1 MSLNK
6 IVVGTQEFELFSAP
20 TSIGDPAIWR
30 VETPTLA
37 PMYRPTLR
45 LQSKQNAKGT
55 NVNMTLKASVPIV
68 SDVGG
73 AQTSLNTAIASASIT
88 SLQNV
93 TGDAVARAID
103 ALIAGLTATREAVI
117 AGKTLV

>member
-1 MSLNK
+1 MSLSQ
-6 IVVGTQEFELFSAP
+6 IVAGTQTFELFSAP
-20 TSIGDPAIWR
+20 TSNGDPAIWR

-55 NVNMTLKASVPIV
+55 NVNMTVKASVPIV
-68 SDVGG
+68 TNVDGV
-73 AQTSLNTAIASASIT
+73 QTSLNTAIASASVT

-93 TGDAVARAID
+93 TGDAVKNAID
-103 ALIAGLTATREAVI
+103 ALIAGLTATREAII
-117 AGKTLV
+117 AGKTSV

>member
-1 MSLNK
+1 MSLQR
-6 IVVGTQEFELFSAP
+6 IVAGANTFELFSAP
-20 TSIGDPAIWR
+20 TSGGDPAIWR

-55 NVNMTLKASVPIV
+55 NVNMTIKASIPIV
-68 SDVGG
+68 LDVEGV
-73 AQTSLNTAIASASIT
+73 QTSVNTAIASASVT

-93 TGDAVARAID
+93 TGDSVGRAID
-103 ALIAGLTATREAVI
+103 ALIAGLTATRDAI
-117 AGKTLV
+117 ISGKTSV